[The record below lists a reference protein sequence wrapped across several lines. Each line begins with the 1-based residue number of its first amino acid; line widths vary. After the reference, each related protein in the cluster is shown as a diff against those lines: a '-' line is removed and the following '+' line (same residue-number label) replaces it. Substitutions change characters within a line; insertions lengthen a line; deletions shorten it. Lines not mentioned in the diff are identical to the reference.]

1 MSLTRYALSRTTN
14 DRWSITFRP
23 DCDRTMFDPITGKD
37 ESLIELIQ
45 RLDNSGYDLYSYN
58 ELIEELL
65 KRGVNI
71 F

>member
-1 MSLTRYALSRTTN
+1 
-14 DRWSITFRP
+14 
-23 DCDRTMFDPITGKD
+23 MFDPITGKD